1 MYFSFNYRKFRDILL
16 ISSRQYQTKSFCV
29 HKYTQAID
37 VPLYLFA
44 TGSGEPGDT
53 ERFLPCPV

>member
-1 MYFSFNYRKFRDILL
+1 MYLALITESLGTLHLL
-16 ISSRQYQTKSFCV
+16 VLDNIKLRVSVS
-29 HKYTQAID
+29 TQVYAAVD
-37 VPLYLFA
+37 VPLCLFA